1 MTEPR
6 KCDFVVEASPVGKG
20 RPRAFRVGTGVR
32 MHTPPKTKAY
42 EQTIA
47 FAARL
52 AMRGNPLLEGPVSAV
67 MTFSL
72 PIPASWSHRKAQ
84 DARLGLTLPSV
95 APDLDNLA
103 KAVLDGCNGVV
114 FEDDKQVVKLCL
126 TKHYA
131 DKGRVAVSFEEIK
144 HG

>member
-6 KCDFVVEASPVGKG
+6 KCDFVVEANPVGKG

-67 MTFSL
+67 MTFSM
-72 PIPASWSHRKAQ
+72 PIPASWPHRKAQ
-84 DARLGLTLPSV
+84 DASLGLTLPTV

-103 KAVLDGCNGVV
+103 KAILDGCNGVV
-114 FEDDKQVVKLCL
+114 FEDDRQVVRLDL
-126 TKHYA
+126 TKRYA
-131 DKGRVAVSFEEIK
+131 DRPGVAVRFEEMRT
-144 HG
+144 

>member
-1 MTEPR
+1 
-6 KCDFVVEASPVGKG
+6 
-20 RPRAFRVGTGVR
+20 

-47 FAARL
+47 FAAKL
-52 AMRGNPLLEGPVSAV
+52 AMQGQPLLSGPVSAV

-72 PIPASWSHRKAQ
+72 PIPASWSLRKAQ
-84 DARLGLTLPSV
+84 EASLGQTLPTV

-114 FEDDKQVVKLCL
+114 FEDDRQVVTLHI
-126 TKHYA
+126 TKRYA
-131 DKGRVAVSFEEIK
+131 DKGRVAVSFEEIAN
-144 HG
+144 G

>member
-1 MTEPR
+1 MIPL
-6 KCDFVVEASPVGKG
+6 KCDFVVEANPVGKG
-20 RPRAFRVGTGVR
+20 RPRAFRLGTGVR

-47 FAARL
+47 FAAKL
-52 AMRGNPLLEGPVSAV
+52 AMQGQPLLSGPVSAV

-72 PIPASWSHRKAQ
+72 PIPASWSLRKAQ
-84 DARLGLTLPSV
+84 EASLGQTLPTV

-114 FEDDKQVVKLCL
+114 FEDDRQVVTLHI
-126 TKHYA
+126 TKRYA
-131 DKGRVAVSFEEIK
+131 DKGRVAVSFEEIAN
-144 HG
+144 G